1 MFVGPHSYCSDE
13 AYRMTSVGKEIVGV
27 QTKIDKP
34 DEDGNGEVI
43 WAFRGV
49 IAREFYLLLYFLA
62 LWTILLL
69 SSDFIQST

>member
-1 MFVGPHSYCSDE
+1 LFVFVGPHSYCSDE

-43 WAFRGV
+43 
-49 IAREFYLLLYFLA
+49 
-62 LWTILLL
+62 
-69 SSDFIQST
+69 